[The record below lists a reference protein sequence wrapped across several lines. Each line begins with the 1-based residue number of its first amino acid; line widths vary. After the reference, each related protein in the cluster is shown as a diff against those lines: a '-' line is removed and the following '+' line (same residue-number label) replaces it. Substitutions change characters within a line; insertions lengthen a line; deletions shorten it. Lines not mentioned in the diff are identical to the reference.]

1 MANYMEE
8 ILDMK
13 LEELLP
19 IIHKRLT
26 STKNHYLGIRT
37 YRSPMDSWVYQ
48 QIIWETKP
56 DVLIEIG
63 NKWGGSTLMFSHIIQ
78 NAGLSTR
85 IIGVDKDH
93 SILSKRAREIPNS
106 VFIEGDAVKS
116 FDCVANLIKPDEK
129 VMIMD
134 DSSHMYKIT
143 LAILRKY
150 HKLVTKG
157 QYFIIEDGIG
167 NNGLPKKKQPGY
179 NAYKAC
185 EDFVK
190 ECPEFKIHRSREL
203 FVITYNPKGYLL
215 RIRE

>member
-1 MANYMEE
+1 MTNYMEE

-13 LEELLP
+13 LAEVLQL
-19 IIHKRLT
+19 IHGRVIC
-26 STKNHYLGIRT
+26 TKNHYLGIRT
-37 YRSPMDSWVYQ
+37 YRSPMDTWVYQ

-78 NAGLSTR
+78 SAGLNTR

-93 SILSKRAREIPNS
+93 SILSERVREIPNS

-116 FDCVANLIKPDEK
+116 FDLVENLIKPGEK

-134 DSSHMYKIT
+134 DSSHMYNIT
-143 LAILRKY
+143 LAILKKY

-167 NNGLPKKKQPGY
+167 NNGLPKKNRGY

-190 ECPEFKIHRSREL
+190 ECREFRIDRSREL
-203 FVITYNPKGYLL
+203 FVLTYNPKGYLL
-215 RIRE
+215 RIKE